1 MNTSTQTLDRCIRA
15 GYSIIAIASHE
26 ESRVMSSILNLAKN
40 MRLANSKPSPRIVC
54 EWSYTKGLNILS
66 THVEVEQNGEGKK
79 NVVKV
84 DKVAGMTNPSEFIAP
99 DAALEFISKF
109 DEEEKHAPVLFVIK
123 DVHKILDLDIRVLR
137 FLRDIAIRFET
148 RKHNLILLSP
158 NLTIPADVEKQIA
171 VIDWELPDT
180 NELDSVLRQA
190 ENELDAELVTI
201 NGKREELIQAMR
213 GLTLTEASNALT
225 AGIVASGKLDEAVL
239 PFILSEKKQIIR
251 KSGILEYFEATV
263 TMNEVGGLD
272 GLKSYAART
281 RNAMTQKAREAGV
294 DAPKG
299 VLLVGPPGS
308 GKSLSAKAI
317 AGGLYPLLRLDMG
330 KLLGGG
336 RVGEAEN
343 NISSA
348 LKVAEAI
355 APCVLWVDEVEKAL
369 ADNGGAS
376 DGGVMMRVLGS
387 FLTWMQETTAP
398 VYTVATANSANLR
411 PELISRFDDVIFVD
425 LPKAQSRLEILNVHL
440 IKRGVKAGRKGLD
453 DFQAIVSATT
463 GFSGREIEKVVKFAV
478 KNAFFDG
485 EPVSTKYLLDAA
497 EKIVPTSETKKDE
510 ILALREWAQG
520 KALLA
525 ETPEEKTVSVGRKQI
540 EI

>member
-1 MNTSTQTLDRCIRA
+1 MNKSTEILDRYIRA
-15 GYSIIAIASHE
+15 GYSIIAINSHE
-26 ESRVMSSILNLAKN
+26 ESRVTNAINNLAKS
-40 MRLANSKPSPRIVC
+40 MKNSSGKEVRRIVV
-54 EWSYTKGLNILS
+54 EWSFTKGFLIVGKS
-66 THVEVEQNGEGKK
+66 AKVE
-79 NVVKV
+79 
-84 DKVAGMTNPSEFIAP
+84 GMADGSNYASPES
-99 DAALEFISKF
+99 ALEFIANF
-109 DEEEKHAPVLFVIK
+109 DDGGSHSPVLFVMK
-123 DVHKILDLDIRVLR
+123 DIHKILDVDIKVTR
-137 FLRDIAIRFET
+137 FLRDISARFET
-148 RKHNLILLSP
+148 RMHNVILLSP
-158 NLTIPADVEKQIA
+158 SIVVPLDVEKQVA
-171 VIDWELPDT
+171 VIDWELPDAI
-180 NELDSVLRQA
+180 ELDSVLRHA
-190 ENELDAELVTI
+190 ENEMPLELITL
-201 NGKREELIQAMR
+201 NGKREEVIQAMR
-213 GLTLTEASNALT
+213 GLTLIEASNALS

-263 TMNEVGGLD
+263 TMNEVGGLNN
-272 GLKSYAART
+272 LKAYAART
-281 RNAMTQKAREAGV
+281 RNAMTSKAREAGV

-317 AGGLYPLLRLDMG
+317 AGGQYPLLRLDMG

-336 RVGEAEN
+336 RVGEAEG
-343 NISSA
+343 NITSA

-355 APCVLWVDEVEKAL
+355 APCVLWIDEVEKAL

-387 FLTWMQETTAP
+387 FLTWMQETAAP

-425 LPKAQSRLEILNVHL
+425 LPDSVSRAEILNVHL
-440 IKRGVKAGRKGLD
+440 SKRGVKSMKNIED
-453 DFQAIVSATT
+453 IISATW

-485 EPVSTKYLLDAA
+485 KPVKAEHLLDAA
-497 EKIVPTSETKKDE
+497 KNIVPTSETKKDE
-510 ILALREWAQG
+510 IAALRAWAQG

-525 ETPEEKTVSVGRKQI
+525 GSPLEEKPVSVGKRSM
-540 EI
+540 EY

>member
-1 MNTSTQTLDRCIRA
+1 MNISSQVLDRYIRA
-15 GYSIIAIASHE
+15 RYPIIAIVSHE
-26 ESRVMSSILNLAKN
+26 ESRVMSAILDLSKN
-40 MRLANSKPSPRIVC
+40 MKLSNGKPAPRIVC
-54 EWSYTKGLNILS
+54 EWSYTKGLVILS
-66 THVEVEQNGEGKK
+66 DGKK
-79 NVVKV
+79 IE
-84 DKVAGMTNPSEFIAP
+84 GLTNSSDFIAP
-99 DAALEFISKF
+99 DAALEFIAKF
-109 DEEEKHAPVLFVIK
+109 DETAEDNTPPTLFIIK
-123 DVHKILDLDIRVLR
+123 DVHKILELDIRVLR

-158 NLTIPADVEKQIA
+158 NITLPSDVEKQIA
-171 VIDWELPDT
+171 VIDWALPDT
-180 NELDSVLRQA
+180 KELDSVLRQA
-190 ENELDAELVTI
+190 ENELAVELVTI
-201 NGKREELIQAMR
+201 NGKREEIIRAMR
-213 GLTLTEASNALT
+213 GLTLTEAANALT

-294 DAPKG
+294 DTPKG

-317 AGGLYPLLRLDMG
+317 AGGQYPLLRLDMG

-355 APCVLWVDEVEKAL
+355 APCVLWIDEVEKAL

-440 IKRGVKAGRKGLD
+440 AKRGVKTGVKGMEN
-453 DFQAIVSATT
+453 FQSIISATN

-485 EPVSTKYLLDAA
+485 KPVSTNYLLAA
-497 EKIVPTSETKKDE
+497 AQTIVPTSETKKDE
-510 ILALREWAQG
+510 IQALRAWAQG

-525 ETPEEKTVSVGRKQI
+525 ETPEEKTVSVGGKQI
-540 EI
+540 EL